1 MAEFFKNPD
10 HADPNR
16 RHQRVNETRD
26 EKRDLHRKKSLVS
39 RRSLR
44 ALRALKIQTET
55 ARLHGSAFVSSASL
69 VLTPMT
75 PEAGLQISLLKIELV
90 NVIDVNT
97 VGGPKSRSEAD
108 PQAGEM

>member
-1 MAEFFKNPD
+1 
-10 HADPNR
+10 
-16 RHQRVNETRD
+16 
-26 EKRDLHRKKSLVS
+26 
-39 RRSLR
+39 
-44 ALRALKIQTET
+44 
-55 ARLHGSAFVSSASL
+55 
-69 VLTPMT
+69 MT